1 MQILSSFVLDLCA
14 GSDENTDDIL
24 PCTWVGY
31 NMSGSASI
39 KDGALWINGKEV
51 RKLSELN
58 PMYDNSSVDIGFRMP
73 VGKQMFITM
82 RLCNEAMLC
91 SNKSLGVVVITNSQS
106 LVATSPNGTSVRE
119 TLSMTFRK
127 RSTAG
132 LDIITPN
139 GEYIL

>member
-1 MQILSSFVLDLCA
+1 
-14 GSDENTDDIL
+14 
-24 PCTWVGY
+24 
-31 NMSGSASI
+31 MSGSASV
-39 KDGALWINGKEV
+39 KNGALWINGKEV

-106 LVATSPNGTSVRE
+106 LVATSPNGTSIRE
-119 TLSMTFRK
+119 TLSLTSRK

-139 GEYIL
+139 GEYLL

>member
-1 MQILSSFVLDLCA
+1 MQILSSFVLDLCV

-106 LVATSPNGTSVRE
+106 LVATSPNGTSIRE
-119 TLSMTFRK
+119 TLSLTSRK

-139 GEYIL
+139 GEYLL